1 MKKGINILTTG
12 IFLLILFGFAVLG
25 MVTPDLE
32 KSVSENRTLAVFPEI
47 NLTTVFSKG
56 EDDAMVGFQNYISDH
71 FPFRDKFREMKAW
84 IAYNV
89 YGQKVNNGYFN
100 IDGHV
105 GKLEDTIHED
115 SILHITSAMGNVYE
129 RYFANRDNVFYAIV
143 PDKGYFLAE
152 ANGYPAMDYDKFFT
166 LVADNLP
173 DGMRY
178 IDITNS
184 LTLEDYYFT
193 DIHWSSE
200 KLEDTVRVIAEAM
213 GFLDRLSFDYAVE
226 KLTDGFEGVY
236 FRQAAIPMAPDSMY
250 YITNPIFDGLT
261 VTVDGR
267 TADGIYYEGYADDI
281 NGYYTYYLHG
291 SKGMIQIE
299 NPSANTDR
307 ELVLIRD
314 SFGSAIAP
322 WFIEAYS
329 KVTILDI
336 RYIFPSML
344 GNYVG
349 SDDTTDVLFLY
360 STSIINESSAIKK

>member
-1 MKKGINILTTG
+1 MKKTMNILTTG
-12 IFLLILFGFAVLG
+12 IFLLIIFGFAVLG
-25 MVTPDLE
+25 IVTPDLE
-32 KSVSENRTLAVFPEI
+32 KSVSENRTLATFPEI
-47 NLTTVFSKG
+47 NLTTVLSKG
-56 EDDAMVGFQNYISDH
+56 EDNAMTGFQDYISDH

-105 GKLEDTIHED
+105 GKLEDTIHGD
-115 SILHITSAMGNVYE
+115 SIVHITSAMTNVYD
-129 RYFANRDNVFYAIV
+129 RYFAGRDNVFYSII

-152 ANGYPAMDYDKFFT
+152 ANGYPAMDYDKFFA

-173 DGMRY
+173 DSMKY
-178 IDITNS
+178 IDITDS
-184 LTLEDYYFT
+184 LSLEDYYFT

-200 KLEDTVRVIAEAM
+200 KLEKPVRVIAEAM
-213 GFLDRLSFDYAVE
+213 GFLDRLSFDYTVE
-226 KLTDGFEGVY
+226 KLTDDFEGIY
-236 FRQAAIPMAPDSMY
+236 FHQAAIPMMPDSMY
-250 YITNPIFDGLT
+250 YITNPLFDDLT
-261 VTVDGR
+261 VTVDGMA
-267 TADGIYYEGYADDI
+267 ADSIYYNGYTDDI

-299 NPSANTDR
+299 NPNADTDR

-322 WFIEAYS
+322 WFIEAYA

-336 RYIFPSML
+336 RYVFPSML
-344 GNYVG
+344 GSYVG
-349 SDDTTDVLFLY
+349 SDETTDVLFLY
-360 STSIINESSAIKK
+360 SSSIVNESSAIKK